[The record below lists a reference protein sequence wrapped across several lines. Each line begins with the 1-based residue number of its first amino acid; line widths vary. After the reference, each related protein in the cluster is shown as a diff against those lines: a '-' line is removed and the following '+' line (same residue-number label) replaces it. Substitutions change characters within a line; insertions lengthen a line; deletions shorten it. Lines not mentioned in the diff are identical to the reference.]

1 MAFDS
6 KEYTRLRDIAQK
18 RIKRAASQGIAPA
31 VHVPTVREIK
41 AGIVDPGQAM
51 RELKRFISGGSTVTA
66 IKQTGLVPEFREF
79 PQLPPKR
86 KLSSEEQK
94 ARKRTQNRLYRMRQ
108 RIIKQGEKEGIS
120 LENIKK
126 RVHYLYAMK
135 GWTEKYKQAGRKP
148 PIDLSELTPKEA
160 EAFSAYMEMRFSQGD
175 YTAKYVIDVFT
186 EEFVNI
192 RKTGY
197 DVSNIVND
205 FYTFLEKQYGVHW
218 RGETMEGIDSATSAM
233 YIKEFIGGL

>member
-18 RIKRAASQGIAPA
+18 RIKRAAAEGLAPA

-94 ARKRTQNRLYRMRQ
+94 VRKRERDRLYRMRKA
-108 RIIKQGEKEGIS
+108 IEK
-120 LENIKK
+120 
-126 RVHYLYAMK
+126 A
-135 GWTEKYKQAGRKP
+135 EK
-148 PIDLSELTPKEA
+148 L
-160 EAFSAYMEMRFSQGD
+160 
-175 YTAKYVIDVFT
+175 
-186 EEFVNI
+186 
-192 RKTGY
+192 
-197 DVSNIVND
+197 
-205 FYTFLEKQYGVHW
+205 
-218 RGETMEGIDSATSAM
+218 
-233 YIKEFIGGL
+233 